1 MSNIE
6 IDHNEII
13 SALNSQI
20 ANLNFELTVARI
32 YVSKLEKAISSN
44 SEDFE
49 SPSDQPLTRNKAKN

>member
-20 ANLNFELTVARI
+20 ASLNFELTVARI
-32 YVSKLEKAISSN
+32 YTSKLEKAIFSN

-49 SPSDQPLTRNKAKN
+49 LPSDQRLARNKTKN